1 VKTVVSLKKQRRQI
15 DGFTLVELTA
25 AAALFALLTAAA
37 FITYAQTWRHW
48 ALRQN
53 AQKFYLTARYAR
65 VLAIE
70 SQRAC
75 QLVINPDSKT
85 YYIVQEPEK
94 IGQAVLRNEPVSL
107 GTGQASMVSNLWHHP
122 TKLDDAVSFDRVLTL
137 QTVSTGLPGGITF
150 RPDGSADAAM
160 VQLGNGDRFY
170 TVQISAATA
179 RVTLVA
185 GAAEFFEPD
194 QIDLDDM

>member
-1 VKTVVSLKKQRRQI
+1 MAAL
-15 DGFTLVELTA
+15 GTA
-25 AAALFALLTAAA
+25 AK
-37 FITYAQTWRHW
+37 R
-48 ALRQN
+48 
-53 AQKFYLTARYAR
+53 QKFYLTARYAR

-75 QLVINPDSKT
+75 QLVINPTARLIISF
-85 YYIVQEPEK
+85 QEPEK
-94 IGQAVLRNEPVSL
+94 IGQAVLRNEPSPW
-107 GTGQASMVSNLWHHP
+107 GRTGLDGVQPVASSDQ
-122 TKLDDAVSFDRVLTL
+122 TDDAVSFDRVLTL
-137 QTVSTGLPGGITF
+137 QTVSTGCPAVSRF

-160 VQLGNGDRFY
+160 WQLGNGDRFY